1 MATKNTIKGLTVE
14 IGGDTTKLGEALKDV
29 DKQTGDLGK
38 ELGEINRLLK
48 FDPENTELLAQKQK
62 VLGEMIG
69 ATGDRLET
77 LKEAEKQVQEQFAK
91 GEVAESQVRAL
102 QREIAEAESKMK
114 YYLEQVRK
122 ASKGTGD
129 LGDETKQAKG
139 DLKQYEQAAEDAG
152 EATKDLGDG
161 FTVMKGAMANLV
173 SDGIKGL
180 GSLVKDLATSL
191 VSMAGETREY
201 RTEMGKLDTAFT
213 TNGFSAEAATNAYKE
228 LQGVLG
234 ESDQA
239 VEAAN
244 HLAQLTDNE
253 KDLAKWTGD
262 ILPGV
267 FATFGA
273 SLPIEGLTE
282 AANETAKVGKV
293 TGPLADAL
301 NWAGVSEEAFN
312 EQLALC
318 TTEQQRQA
326 LITQT
331 LTELYGEAAQAYK
344 ETNAE
349 VIKANQ
355 ANEAWMATMAE
366 AGAAVDPILTDVKML
381 GASLLTEFTP
391 GITEAANAVRGLLN
405 GEDGAA
411 DMLGSALSGMIT
423 QLLEKAVGLLPQ
435 LADVAMSLVDA
446 LINNFVNSMLPQLL
460 ESAIQVFL
468 VVLEAIPVLLEALIP
483 QIGHLA
489 QTVADTL
496 LGNIDL
502 VLASAIQ
509 LLLAVVDAI
518 PVLLDTLLPQVS
530 GIVDSVI
537 GALLDNIDLL
547 VNGAVQLFFG
557 ILKAIPEIT
566 AAVYREMPSIVTSII
581 DSLLRCIPD
590 LIEAGGQLLGGLI
603 EGMLDFDWMGS
614 ISSIG
619 NGIVGGFK
627 KIFDIHSPSRVMAEL
642 GEMLDQGLAVGI
654 EENAAAPVNALD
666 ALSDDMVDT
675 TAGIDGLNIERR
687 MEHTFVNSSTPAQN
701 GGVMAKLDQ
710 IYRAILAGQVIMLDS
725 KTLIGSTAEGYD
737 SELGMRRVL
746 AERGAL

>member
-62 VLGEMIG
+62 VLGDMIG
-69 ATGDRLET
+69 NTSKKLDT
-77 LKEAEKQVQEQFAK
+77 LKQAEKQVQEQFK
-91 GEVAESQVRAL
+91 RGEVSEAQVRAL
-102 QREIAEAESKMK
+102 QREIIETESK
-114 YYLEQVRK
+114 LEHY
-122 ASKGTGD
+122 S
-129 LGDETKQAKG
+129 KQAKEAG
-139 DLKQYEQAAEDAG
+139 KSNKELGESADKLGTALSAVGTGLSVVTGAAA
-152 EATKDLGDG
+152 A
-161 FTVMKGAMANLV
+161 VMGALVGMAE
-173 SDGIKGL
+173 
-180 GSLVKDLATSL
+180 
-191 VSMAGETREY
+191 ETREY
-201 RTEMGKLDTAFT
+201 RTEMGKLATAFT
-213 TNGFSAEAATNAYKE
+213 TNGFSTEAATNAYKE

-312 EQLALC
+312 EQLAQC

-326 LITQT
+326 LITKT
-331 LTELYGEAAQAYK
+331 LTELYGDAAQAYK

-381 GASLLTEFTP
+381 GASLLTEFIP

-423 QLLEKAVGLLPQ
+423 QLLEKAVELLPQ
-435 LADVAMSLVDA
+435 LVDVAMSLVVT
-446 LINNFVNSMLPQLL
+446 LIDTIVGMLPQLIVTGVDL
-460 ESAIQVFL
+460 VLALIDGLASALPLIVQSVIDIIPLLVEALTSSIDKIIVGAIELFL
-468 VVLEAIPVLLEALIP
+468 GILEAIPVLLDALLPELPGIVET
-483 QIGHLA
+483 IVDG
-489 QTVADTL
+489 L
-496 LGNIDL
+496 LGNID
-502 VLASAIQ
+502 
-509 LLLAVVDAI
+509 
-518 PVLLDTLLPQVS
+518 TL
-530 GIVDSVI
+530 
-537 GALLDNIDLL
+537 ID
-547 VNGAVQLFFG
+547 GAVQLFFG

-581 DSLLRCIPD
+581 DSLLSCLPD
-590 LIEAGGQLLGGLI
+590 LIEAGGDLLGGLI
-603 EGMLDFDWMGS
+603 KGMLDFDWLGS
-614 ISSIG
+614 ITKIG
-619 NGIVGGFK
+619 DGIVGGFK

-687 MEHTFVNSSTPAQN
+687 MEHTFANSSTPAQN